1 MRVSF
6 HIVVAALVVS
16 LSACGDSSGPK
27 ATPASIELSNEPT
40 GTPAAGLPLST
51 APTFVV
57 KDKDGNPLGGVSV
70 TISVTEGGGS
80 IANAPTKSKTPSTSV
95 GTWTLGKTIG
105 LNTLTITVSGLT
117 PIVINVTTGPG
128 APAKIVATGSS
139 TINGTV
145 GQTVAPLTATV
156 RDAFDNAIPGATVN
170 VAVVGGGS
178 IAATSVTSDG
188 SGSISVPAWT
198 LGTVKGNQ
206 TLTLS
211 LGSATLTFT
220 AAAAAGPIETFNV
233 LSGQDQS
240 GLAGTT
246 LPVAPRF
253 EPLDQFGNRLDN
265 QTANFSVLSGG
276 GSLTAFT
283 GTAGADGIITMP
295 AWTLGKLALPQQVIA
310 SIGAR
315 SVILRAAVTTNYSID
330 IRLWGT
336 PMTAAQQVLF
346 TNAAAR
352 IRAAV
357 IGAIPTT
364 DATGADPSV
373 CGVTGVPI
381 LAENV
386 PGVII
391 YASVQSIDGPGRI
404 LAQAGPCYVRDD
416 PDLRTV
422 IGVMEFD
429 SDDLASLSGD
439 GNLQDIITHEMLHV
453 IGLGTFWTDK
463 NLLTGA
469 TTADVAYTGAGGI
482 AGCIA
487 TGGTTTCATSVP
499 VENTGGSGTADS
511 HWRETTFGNELMTG
525 FANSGHLPMS
535 IMTVRSLADIGY
547 TVNPAAAET
556 YHIFAGNLQA
566 GGNRAAPAGM
576 VWERGL
582 GVAPRML
589 PRGGR
594 GSSKK

>member
-1 MRVSF
+1 MRAQL
-6 HIVVAALVVS
+6 HIVVAGLALF

-27 ATPASIELSNEPT
+27 ATPASIELSNQPT

-57 KDKDGNPLGGVSV
+57 KDKDGNPLSGVSV
-70 TISVTEGGGS
+70 TISVSAGGGS
-80 IANAPTKSKTPSTSV
+80 ITNAPTKSKTPSTSV
-95 GTWTLGKTIG
+95 GTWTLGNTVG
-105 LNTLTITVSGLT
+105 LNTLTITVSGLA
-117 PIVINVTTGPG
+117 PIVISVTTAPG

-145 GQTVAPLTATV
+145 GQAVSPLTATV
-156 RDAFDNAIPGATVN
+156 RDAFDNPISGATVN
-170 VAVVGGGS
+170 VAVAGGGS
-178 IAATSVTSDG
+178 VAATSVTSDG
-188 SGSISVPAWT
+188 SGTISVPAWT

-211 LGSATLTFT
+211 LGGAALTFT
-220 AAAAAGPIETFNV
+220 AAAAAGPIDTFNV

-240 GLAGTT
+240 ALAGTT
-246 LPVAPRF
+246 LPVAARF
-253 EPLDQFGNRLDN
+253 EPRDQFGNLLDN

-276 GSLTAFT
+276 GSLTTFT
-283 GTAGADGIITMP
+283 ATAGADGIITMP

-310 SIGAR
+310 SVGGR
-315 SVILRAAVTTNYSID
+315 SVILRATVITNYSID

-336 PMTAAQQVLF
+336 PMTAAQEVLF

-357 IGAIPTT
+357 VGAVPIA

-373 CGVTGVPI
+373 CGVTGVPV

-391 YASVQSIDGPGRI
+391 YASVQSIDGPGRV

-422 IGVMEFD
+422 VGVMEFD
-429 SDDLASLSGD
+429 SDDLASLSSD

-453 IGLGTFWTDK
+453 VGLGVFWADK

-469 TTADVAYTGAGGI
+469 TTVDVAYTGAGGI
-482 AGCIA
+482 AGCVA
-487 TGGTTTCATSVP
+487 TGGTTSCATSVP
-499 VENTGGSGTADS
+499 VENTGGAGTADS

-547 TVNPAAAET
+547 TINPAAAEA

-566 GGNRAAPAGM
+566 GGNSTTPAGL

-582 GVAPRML
+582 GVAPRKL
-589 PRGGR
+589 PRGR
-594 GSSKK
+594 GTSKK